1 MTVNRKSGNN
11 PGNTCKFGQQTDAS
25 VRTREGTATQG
36 TKKERR
42 PGVWELRVPTG
53 KRREP
58 TETAKVKAAAQGR
71 KAYGTPIMVK
81 ATFTGTGREA
91 DAELRRM
98 CQEVDNGRMSAGT
111 ETFGSLLDRWL
122 AHCDQIG
129 HANATMVEHRR
140 MVDKIIRPA
149 LGIIKLRQL
158 GAEDL
163 DRLYGKLKDRGN
175 KPSSVRRV
183 HAVIRAA
190 LTQAVRWRLV
200 GYNVALDATP
210 PPLRP
215 ADIESPDPE
224 DVEKLVNAAYES
236 VDPASGVLLYVA
248 AVTGARRGELCG
260 LKWSDLNSTT
270 GTLTIARSADD
281 KGIKSGQPALVKETK
296 TYKVRTI
303 PLDSGTLDELRR
315 HREWLAEDPRAMVS
329 EDGYIFSWGNAGRRP
344 MRPDHA
350 SYVCESAAKAAG
362 VDIHFGQLRHYMASQ
377 AIGAGFDPVAV
388 AHRLGHSNPTT
399 TMKIY
404 AKAFPTQSQQIATSV
419 SGTVK
424 LPERRSALSSGTGG

>member
-1 MTVNRKSGNN
+1 MQGSK
-11 PGNTCKFGQQTDAS
+11 
-25 VRTREGTATQG
+25 REI
-36 TKKERR
+36 R

-58 TETAKVKAAAQGR
+58 TEAAQAKAEALGR
-71 KAYGTPIMVK
+71 KAYGTPIMSK
-81 ATFTGTGREA
+81 AVFPGNGKEA

-98 CQEVDNGRMSAGT
+98 CQEVDNGRTSAGT

-122 AHCDQIG
+122 EHCERIG
-129 HANATMVEHRR
+129 HAPATLHEHRR

-149 LGIIKLRQL
+149 LGTLKLRQL

-163 DRLYGKLKDRGN
+163 DRLYGKLTDRGN

-190 LTQAVRWRLV
+190 LAQAVKWRLV
-200 GYNVALDATP
+200 SYNMALDATP
-210 PPLRP
+210 PKLHQEEV
-215 ADIESPDPE
+215 ESPSPE
-224 DVEKLVNAAYES
+224 DVEKLVRAGYEGM
-236 VDPASGVLLYVA
+236 DPVSGVLLYLA

-260 LKWSDLNSTT
+260 LKWSDVNWEAR
-270 GTLTIARSADD
+270 TLTIARSADD
-281 KGIKSGQPALVKETK
+281 KGIQTGQRARIKETK

-303 PLDSGTLDELRR
+303 PLDELTLDELQR
-315 HREWLAEDPRAMVS
+315 HRDWLAEGPRARVN
-329 EDGYIFSWGNAGRRP
+329 EDTFIFSEGNGNIRP

-362 VDIHFGQLRHYMASQ
+362 VNIHFHQLRHYMASQ

-388 AHRLGHSNPTT
+388 AHRLGHSNPATT
-399 TMKIY
+399 LKIY
-404 AKAFPTQSQQIATSV
+404 AKALPAQSQQIAASV
-419 SGTVK
+419 AGTVR
-424 LPERRSALSSGTGG
+424 LPERRPALSSG